1 MDRLT
6 IEQFIDRLRS
16 DEELRQQLLA
26 AEAAAASAIGSG
38 VDAITQIAAREGFD
52 ITGWQGRSITQLPPE
67 TESDLS
73 TCCVLTCCLLSTS
86 VAVVREED
94 MDRYRR

>member
-1 MDRLT
+1 MSRLT
-6 IEQFIDRLRS
+6 IEQFIDRLRN
-16 DEELRQQLLA
+16 DEELRRRLLE
-26 AEAAAASAIGSG
+26 AESAAASDIGRG
-38 VDAITQIAAREGFD
+38 IDAITQIAAQEGFD

-86 VAVVREED
+86 VAVVQEED

>member
-1 MDRLT
+1 MEKLT
-6 IEQFIDRLRS
+6 IEQFIDRLRG
-16 DEELRQQLLA
+16 DYELRQQLLA
-26 AEAAAASAIGSG
+26 AEAEAADAVTSG
-38 VDAITQIAAREGFD
+38 VDAITQIAADEGFD

-86 VAVVREED
+86 VGLVEEAD
-94 MDRYRR
+94 MARYRK

>member
-1 MDRLT
+1 MEKLT
-6 IEQFIDRLRS
+6 IEQFIDRLRA

-26 AEAAAASAIGSG
+26 AEAAAADAINDG
-38 VDAITQIAAREGFD
+38 VDTITQIAAREGFD

-67 TESDLS
+67 AESDLS

-86 VAVVREED
+86 VALVEEAD
-94 MDRYRR
+94 MERYRK

>member
-1 MDRLT
+1 MTRLT

-16 DEELRQQLLA
+16 DENLRQQLLA
-26 AEAAAASAIGSG
+26 AEAEAAAAIGSG
-38 VDAITQIAAREGFD
+38 VEAITQIAAREGFD
-52 ITGWQGRSITQLPPE
+52 ITGWQGRPITQLPPE

-86 VAVVREED
+86 VGQVREED
-94 MDRYRR
+94 MERYRR